1 MKLNRKISF
10 VFAALLAFILISIGH
25 DGRAANVKIYVSV
38 AGNDRNS
45 GTKDLPL
52 ASLKGAVVKLRALK
66 KTQSIDSPVE
76 IIIGDGEYFMPEPL
90 ELNPE
95 DSGTDAAPVIF
106 KADEGAHP
114 VFSGGKKI
122 SGFEKVSETLWRA
135 KVPESITYGWYFEQ
149 LYVNGNRAVRAKS
162 PNTGFYHL
170 KNTSDTILQK
180 GSAEIPELA
189 IQRFTL
195 YPDGAGQLA
204 QYSKDDFE
212 NSVITFYH
220 NWDNTR
226 NRVFSFDS
234 QTSTAFVVG
243 TAAKSYNRI
252 DTKSRY
258 TLENFKAA
266 LDTCG
271 EWFLDRAGYLYYMPL
286 PGEIIEKLDVTAPV
300 ADRFMIIK
308 GNENTGKKVENI
320 RFENLS
326 FRFSGYQMPFAG
338 NEQTQAAFPV
348 EAVILADFAKKIQ
361 FINCEIGQVGTNA
374 IWFRKACSDCRAE
387 HCYFHDLGAG
397 GVKIGSLSIP
407 ENPEH
412 LTRNIV
418 VDNNI
423 IRSGGFVFP
432 CAVGVTLFNA
442 SDNQITHNEI
452 ADFRYSGIS
461 VGWVWGYSFSPSKRN
476 KIEYNHIHHL
486 GWAEL
491 CDMGGVYCLGGSEG
505 TTVSNN
511 LIHDIQ
517 SYDYGGWGMYADEGS
532 TGIVFE
538 NNLVYK
544 CKIAGFHQHYGKENI
559 VRNNIFANNTIYQ
572 LQASRVEDHL
582 SFTFSNNIVFYNSG
596 KLISDTWAMM
606 RIKSDYNCYWDLRT
620 KDIHF
625 AKLSF
630 AEWQKSGKDLH
641 SVIADP
647 GFVNPSQVDFTI
659 RNKAVARKIG
669 FKVFDYS
676 QAGVYGSDEW
686 KKQATFDPEIVR
698 QFDKAVIRNAYRE
711 K

>member
-1 MKLNRKISF
+1 MNPSRKISII
-10 VFAALLAFILISIGH
+10 FAALLAFILIALVHEGQ
-25 DGRAANVKIYVSV
+25 AANIKIYVSV
-38 AGNDRNS
+38 SGKDENP
-45 GTKDLPL
+45 GTKELPL
-52 ASLKGAVVKLRALK
+52 ASLQGAVSKLRTLK
-66 KTQSIDSPVE
+66 IAKSVDGSVE
-76 IIIGDGEYFMPEPL
+76 VIIGDGEYFMPEPL

-95 DSGTDAAPVIF
+95 DSGTDTAPVIF
-106 KADEGAHP
+106 KAEEGTHP
-114 VFSGGKKI
+114 VFSAGKKVN
-122 SGFEKVSETLWRA
+122 GFEKISETLWRV
-135 KVPESITYGWYFEQ
+135 KVPEVKEYDWYFEQ
-149 LYVNGNRAVRAKS
+149 LYVNGKMAIRAKS

-189 IQRFTL
+189 VQRFTL
-195 YPDGAGQLA
+195 FPDGAGQLA
-204 QYSKDDFE
+204 QYSKEDFE

-226 NRVFSFDS
+226 NRVFSFDPN
-234 QTSTAFVVG
+234 TSTAFVVG
-243 TAAKSYNRI
+243 SAAKSYNKI

-271 EWFLDRAGYLYYMPL
+271 EWFLDRSGYLYYMPL
-286 PGEIIEKLDVTAPV
+286 PGETIEKLEVTAPV
-300 ADRFMIIK
+300 ADHLIVIK
-308 GNENTGKKVENI
+308 GNEESGKKVENI

-326 FRFSGYQMPFAG
+326 FQFSGYKIPYSG
-338 NEQTQAAFPV
+338 NEQAQAAFPV
-348 EAVILADFAKKIQ
+348 EAVVRVDFAKKIQ
-361 FINCEIGQVGTNA
+361 FVNCEVAHIGTNA
-374 IWFRKACSDCRAE
+374 FWFRKACNDCRIE
-387 HCYFHDLGAG
+387 HCYIHDLGAG
-397 GVKIGSLSIP
+397 GVKIGDLAQP
-407 ENPEH
+407 KNLED

-432 CAVGVTLFNA
+432 CAVGVISFNS

-452 ADFRYSGIS
+452 ADFRYSGVS

-476 KIEYNHIHHL
+476 KVEFNHIHHL

-511 LIHDIQ
+511 LIHDVQ

-559 VRNNIFANNTIYQ
+559 IRNNIFANNTIYQ
-572 LQASRVEDHL
+572 LQASRVENHL
-582 SFTFSNNIVFYNSG
+582 SFTFSNNIIYYNSG
-596 KLISDTWAMM
+596 KLISDTWGMM
-606 RIKSDYNCYWDLRT
+606 QIKSDRNCYWDQRT

-630 AEWQKSGKDLH
+630 AEWQKSGKDIH

-647 GFVNPSQVDFTI
+647 EFVNPSQVDFTI
-659 RNKAVARKIG
+659 KNKAMIRKIG

-676 QAGVYGSDEW
+676 QAGVYGSGEW
-686 KKQATFDPEIVR
+686 KKQAVFDPEIAK

>member
-1 MKLNRKISF
+1 MKSNRKISF
-10 VFAALLAFILISIGH
+10 VFAALLALTLISIEH
-25 DGRAANVKIYVSV
+25 EGRAANVKIYVSV

-66 KTQSIDSPVE
+66 NTQSIDSPVE

-135 KVPESITYGWYFEQ
+135 KVPEAITYGWYFEQ

-162 PNTGFYHL
+162 PNIGFYHL

-189 IQRFTL
+189 VQRFTL
-195 YPDGAGQLA
+195 YSDGAGQLA

-286 PGEIIEKLDVTAPV
+286 PGETIEKLDVTAPV

-308 GNENTGKKVENI
+308 GNENTGEKVENI

-348 EAVILADFAKKIQ
+348 EAVIIADFAKKIQ

-432 CAVGVTLFNA
+432 CAVGVTIFNA

-596 KLISDTWAMM
+596 KLISDTWGMM

-625 AKLSF
+625 VKLSF

-686 KKQATFDPEIVR
+686 KKQAAFDPEIVR

>member
-1 MKLNRKISF
+1 MKSNRKISI
-10 VFAALLAFILISIGH
+10 VFAALLAFILISIEYE
-25 DGRAANVKIYVSV
+25 GRATNVKIYVSV
-38 AGNDRNS
+38 VGKDGNP
-45 GTKDLPL
+45 GTKERPL
-52 ASLKGAVVKLRALK
+52 ASLKGAIVKLHALK
-66 KTQSIDSPVE
+66 NAQSIDGPVE
-76 IIIGDGEYFMPEPL
+76 IIIGDGEYFMSEPL

-95 DSGTDAAPVIF
+95 DSGTDTAPVIF
-106 KADEGAHP
+106 KVDEGAHP

-135 KVPESITYGWYFEQ
+135 KVPEVTTYSWYFEQ
-149 LYVNGNRAVRAKS
+149 LYVNGKRAVRAKS

-170 KNTSDTILQK
+170 KEVSGTVLQRGNAK
-180 GSAEIPELA
+180 VPELA
-189 IQRFTL
+189 VQQFTL
-195 YPDGAGQLA
+195 FPDGATQLA
-204 QYSKDDFE
+204 QYSREDFE

-226 NRVFSFDS
+226 SRVYSFNPDS
-234 QTSTAFVVG
+234 STALVVG
-243 TAAKSYNRI
+243 PMTQPHNKI

-258 TLENFKAA
+258 SLENFKAA

-271 EWFLDRAGYLYYMPL
+271 EWFLDRSGYLYYMPL
-286 PGEIIEKLDVTAPV
+286 PGETIDKLDVTAPV
-300 ADRFMIIK
+300 ADRFIIIK

-326 FRFSGYQMPFAG
+326 FQFSGYKMPFEG
-338 NEQTQAAFPV
+338 NQQAQAAHPI
-348 EAVILADFAKKIQ
+348 EAVITADFAKKIQ
-361 FINCEIGQVGTNA
+361 FANCEIAHTGMNA
-374 IWFRKACSDCRAE
+374 FWFRSACTDCKIE
-387 HCYFHDLGAG
+387 HCYIHDLGAG
-397 GVKIGSLSIP
+397 GVKIGDLFQP
-407 ENPEH
+407 ENLEN

-423 IRSGGFVFP
+423 IRSGGFIFP
-432 CAVGVTLFNA
+432 CAVGVISFNA

-476 KIEYNHIHHL
+476 KVEFNHIHHL

-511 LIHDIQ
+511 RIHDVQ

-538 NNLVYK
+538 NNLVYN

-559 VRNNIFANNTIYQ
+559 IRNNIFANNTIYQ
-572 LQASRVEDHL
+572 LQASRVENHL

-596 KLISDTWAMM
+596 KLISDTWAQM
-606 RIKSDYNCYWDLRT
+606 RIESDYNCYWDLRT

-630 AEWQKSGKDLH
+630 AEWQKSGKDIH

-647 GFVNPSQVDFTI
+647 GFVNPSQIDFTI
-659 RNKAVARKIG
+659 RNKAMARKIG

-686 KKQATFDPEIVR
+686 KKQAAFDPEIAR
-698 QFDKAVIRNAYRE
+698 QFDKAIIRNAYRE